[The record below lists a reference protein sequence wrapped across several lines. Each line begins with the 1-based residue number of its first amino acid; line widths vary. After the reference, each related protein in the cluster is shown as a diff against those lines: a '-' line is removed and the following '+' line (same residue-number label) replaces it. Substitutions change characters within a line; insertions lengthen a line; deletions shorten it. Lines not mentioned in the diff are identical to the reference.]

1 MYVARLVCSDVAC
14 ADERTAEAATIAELE
29 VLACEC
35 GCSFAVI
42 GWPDWSDQESAE
54 AVVVRLGRRRARG
67 AGPLR
72 HAA

>member
-14 ADERTAEAATIAELE
+14 AEERTVEAATLPELE
-29 VLACEC
+29 LLACAC

-42 GWPDWSDQESAE
+42 GWPDWSDEASAE
-54 AVVVRLGRRRARG
+54 AVVVRLGRRRPRG
-67 AGPLR
+67 DGPLR